1 MRFANFIRLEIDRN
15 ALYDMDLWRPF
26 FIPALFPPC
35 GRGGS
40 GGAVPGKRSEE
51 GMRSRRAGAS
61 DAAGGRTA
69 AQGAGRDE
77 EAGAAEPDAGRPCP
91 ESVIGV
97 VLSVMELL
105 CRGIRCVSLHRGTFR
120 ASGFPRP
127 SQHAPPDGGAQPAA
141 RRQTERSVSPS
152 RVRRRTQ
159 DRTSPRREMKENR
172 MRPFRSGG
180 SDPDLPEDRQ
190 GGKRPGNFN
199 LKSL

>member
-61 DAAGGRTA
+61 DTAGGRTA
-69 AQGAGRDE
+69 AQGRDGCGT
-77 EAGAAEPDAGRPCP
+77 AV
-91 ESVIGV
+91 S
-97 VLSVMELL
+97 
-105 CRGIRCVSLHRGTFR
+105 GIRNQGSFIRNGVTLSRDSVRIF
-120 ASGFPRP
+120 APWNFPRFRLP
-127 SQHAPPDGGAQPAA
+127 ASLAACPPDGGAQPAA